1 MIDELLDFYNREL
14 KFIRDEGRAFAS
26 LYPKIAA
33 RLKMST
39 GDALEDPHVSRLVE
53 SFALLCA
60 RLRLKIEDEF
70 PEVCQSLLQALYPHY
85 VSPVPP
91 VGICRFKATE
101 LTHENPEGVFIRR
114 DARLESEEISGQACI
129 FRTCYATRVF
139 PISIV
144 QAEFQR
150 PPFTFPI
157 ENTWSSRV
165 EAAIRLRLRSD
176 SDKLP
181 IQKMQL
187 SKLPLFTGNAQTC
200 GNEIYEACLHNA
212 VGVGLFS
219 SGNKTGEYLSPDV
232 IRPLGFGDEEALLKH
247 DARTLAAYR
256 FLWEFFVA
264 SDKFRFIELD
274 LRNLVPIVARQD
286 LDIVI
291 YLNKVNPRIGREL
304 TKDTLQLHCTPIVN
318 LFRHIP
324 EPIRLTGNQV
334 EYRVVPSYRRPH
346 GMEIFSID
354 RVTASSPGGMEYR
367 EFQAFHQPSHDG
379 NDKSDGRFWQ
389 MSRRRRLSEDM
400 EGDRGTEVFLS
411 VVDLTSTAGADEEW
425 TLHIESTC
433 CNRDLVAE
441 LPSGLGEPA
450 ITLQESTGLIKADV
464 ISPLS
469 PTRRPFM
476 RDEYLWRLLSH
487 LNLNHLTLI
496 DSATGAESLREILR
510 LYNPSDQDEHRK
522 AIDSI
527 QSVSYRRG
535 VANVPYQELPGVQ
548 ETNGSLKQRISGF
561 CRGLEIQLVVDEE
574 RLVGMGVYLFA
585 SVLDRFFSHFATI
598 NSYTRL
604 EVRSVSENQVL
615 YRGKPRAG
623 GSQLL

>member
-1 MIDELLDFYNREL
+1 MFKPSFNVRHLL
-14 KFIRDEGRAFAS
+14 
-26 LYPKIAA
+26 
-33 RLKMST
+33 
-39 GDALEDPHVSRLVE
+39 
-53 SFALLCA
+53 
-60 RLRLKIEDEF
+60 
-70 PEVCQSLLQALYPHY
+70 
-85 VSPVPP
+85 
-91 VGICRFKATE
+91 
-101 LTHENPEGVFIRR
+101 
-114 DARLESEEISGQACI
+114 
-129 FRTCYATRVF
+129 
-139 PISIV
+139 
-144 QAEFQR
+144 
-150 PPFTFPI
+150 FPI

-411 VVDLTSTAGADEEW
+411 VVDLTSTAGADEE
-425 TLHIESTC
+425 
-433 CNRDLVAE
+433 
-441 LPSGLGEPA
+441 
-450 ITLQESTGLIKADV
+450 
-464 ISPLS
+464 
-469 PTRRPFM
+469 
-476 RDEYLWRLLSH
+476 
-487 LNLNHLTLI
+487 
-496 DSATGAESLREILR
+496 
-510 LYNPSDQDEHRK
+510 
-522 AIDSI
+522 
-527 QSVSYRRG
+527 
-535 VANVPYQELPGVQ
+535 
-548 ETNGSLKQRISGF
+548 
-561 CRGLEIQLVVDEE
+561 
-574 RLVGMGVYLFA
+574 
-585 SVLDRFFSHFATI
+585 
-598 NSYTRL
+598 
-604 EVRSVSENQVL
+604 
-615 YRGKPRAG
+615 
-623 GSQLL
+623 